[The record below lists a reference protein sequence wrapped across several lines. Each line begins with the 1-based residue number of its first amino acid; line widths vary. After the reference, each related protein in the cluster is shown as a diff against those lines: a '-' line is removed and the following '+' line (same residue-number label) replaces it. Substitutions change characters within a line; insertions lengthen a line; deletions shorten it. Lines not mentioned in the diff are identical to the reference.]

1 MDLVL
6 IRHPAPAVERGVCYG
21 RTDVPLAVDEHA
33 AAVAIVARLAA
44 LDVPLPQALVT
55 SPLVRCAGVA
65 RHLARRFGCVETADA
80 RLQEIDFGAWERLR
94 WDAIDRAALDAWAA
108 DLRHAR
114 THGGESVAQFG
125 ARVGE
130 WFETWQQAGRA
141 AQTAGAARS
150 GAPTLVVTHAGVM
163 RMLASLALEIPIERP
178 LGWPV
183 AMSGIVWLR
192 GRAQTDGWRLIR
204 WNG

>member
-1 MDLVL
+1 MDLIL

-21 RTDVPLAVDEHA
+21 RTDVPLAVDEREA
-33 AAVAIVARLAA
+33 AAAIVARLAA
-44 LDVPLPQALVT
+44 LDVPLPRSLVT
-55 SPLVRCAGVA
+55 SPLVRCADVA
-65 RHLARRFGCVETADA
+65 RQLARRLGCVETVDA
-80 RLQEIDFGAWERLR
+80 RVQEIDFGAWERLR

-125 ARVGE
+125 ARVSE
-130 WFETWQQAGRA
+130 WFETWTRACNASAAPGLGRM
-141 AQTAGAARS
+141 
-150 GAPTLVVTHAGVM
+150 APTLVVTHAGVI
-163 RMLASLALEIPIERP
+163 RMLASLALATPLETI

-183 AMSGIVWLR
+183 AMAGIVWLR
-192 GRAQTDGWRLIR
+192 GEAEGDAWRLIR

>member
-21 RTDVPLAVDEHA
+21 RTDVPLAVDEREA
-33 AAVAIVARLAA
+33 AAVIVARLAA
-44 LDVPLPQALVT
+44 LDVPVPRSLVT

-65 RHLARRFGCVETADA
+65 RQLARRFGCVETADA
-80 RLQEIDFGAWERLR
+80 RVQEIDFGTWERLR

-114 THGGESVAQFG
+114 THGGESMAQFG
-125 ARVGE
+125 TRVGE
-130 WFETWQQAGRA
+130 WFETWTGACKATAAAGKGGG
-141 AQTAGAARS
+141 T
-150 GAPTLVVTHAGVM
+150 PTLVVTHAGVM
-163 RMLASLALEIPIERP
+163 RMLASLALGLPLERT
-178 LGWPV
+178 LSWPV
-183 AMSGIVWLR
+183 AMAGIVWLR
-192 GRAQTDGWRLIR
+192 GDAEGDAWRLLR

>member
-6 IRHPAPAVERGVCYG
+6 IRHPAPAVDQGICYG
-21 RTDVPLAVDEHA
+21 RTDVPLAVDEREA
-33 AAVAIVARLAA
+33 AAAIVGRLAA
-44 LDVPLPQALVT
+44 LDVPLPRALVT

-65 RHLARRFGCVETADA
+65 RQLARRFGCVETADA
-80 RLQEIDFGAWERLR
+80 RVQEIDFGSWERLR

-125 ARVGE
+125 ARVSE
-130 WFETWQQAGRA
+130 WFEAWIKAGKAMARA
-141 AQTAGAARS
+141 GS
-150 GAPTLVVTHAGVM
+150 GSPAPTLVVTHAGVM
-163 RMLASLALEIPIERP
+163 RMLASLALATP
-178 LGWPV
+178 LEDTLQWPV
-183 AMSGIVWLR
+183 AMAGIVWLR
-192 GRAQTDGWRLIR
+192 GEEGDDAWRLIR

>member
-6 IRHPAPAVERGVCYG
+6 IRHPPPAVEHGVCYG
-21 RTDVPLAVDEHA
+21 RTDVPLAVDEREA
-33 AAVAIVARLAA
+33 AAAIVARLAA
-44 LDVPLPQALVT
+44 LDVPLPRALVT

-65 RHLARRFGCVETADA
+65 RQLARRFGCAETADA
-80 RLQEIDFGAWERLR
+80 RVQEIDFGAWERLR

-125 ARVGE
+125 TRVGE
-130 WFETWQQAGRA
+130 WFETWKRA
-141 AQTAGAARS
+141 SKAAGAGQRGS
-150 GAPTLVVTHAGVM
+150 KAPTFAVTHAGVI
-163 RMLASLALEIPIERP
+163 RMLASLALAVPLERT
-178 LGWPV
+178 LAWPV
-183 AMSGIVWLR
+183 TMSGIVWLR
-192 GRAQTDGWRLIR
+192 GDEEGDAWRVIR

>member
-6 IRHPAPAVERGVCYG
+6 IRHPAPAIESGVCYG
-21 RTDVPLAVDEHA
+21 RTDVPLAVDERA
-33 AAVAIVARLAA
+33 AAEAIVARLAA
-44 LDVPLPQALVT
+44 LDVPLPQALLT
-55 SPLVRCAGVA
+55 SPLIRCAGVA
-65 RHLARRFGCVETADA
+65 RWLARRFGCAETIDA

-130 WFETWQQAGRA
+130 WFETWQQACG
-141 AQTAGAARS
+141 AGAARDRT
-150 GAPTLVVTHAGVM
+150 PTLVVTHAGVM
-163 RMLASLALEIPIERP
+163 RVLASLALAVPLERT

-183 AMSGIVWLR
+183 AMAGIVWLHGEPGR
-192 GRAQTDGWRLIR
+192 GAWRLIR